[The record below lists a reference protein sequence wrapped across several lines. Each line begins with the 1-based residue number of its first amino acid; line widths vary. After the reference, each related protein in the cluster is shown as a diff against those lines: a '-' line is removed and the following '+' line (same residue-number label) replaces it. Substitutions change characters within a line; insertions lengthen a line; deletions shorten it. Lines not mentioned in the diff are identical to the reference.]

1 MPPKTRAN
9 SGSIEPEVLF
19 PSVPKFVPSLQLPT
33 VRSVIGVMRHLTA
46 AKVAHDK
53 AVREVSKLLYAKWFH
68 DTVYCI
74 PVNGIKRTLEN
85 VWMTFVRDV
94 RGCQPGEAGRL
105 SVIYFLVI
113 TVSHNMMFTYYMRN

>member
-19 PSVPKFVPSLQLPT
+19 PSVPNFVPSLQLPT

-53 AVREVSKLLYAKWFH
+53 AVREVSKLLSAKWFH

-85 VWMTFVRDV
+85 VWMTFREG
-94 RGCQPGEAGRL
+94 RKRLSAGRSGKAVGYL
-105 SVIYFLVI
+105 LFSNNSI
-113 TVSHNMMFTYYMRN
+113 T

>member
-19 PSVPKFVPSLQLPT
+19 PSVPNFVPSSQLLT

-53 AVREVSKLLYAKWFH
+53 AVREVSKLLSAKWFH
-68 DTVYCI
+68 DTMYCI

-85 VWMTFVRDV
+85 VWVTFREG
-94 RGCQPGEAGRL
+94 RKRLSAGRSGKAVGYL
-105 SVIYFLVI
+105 LFSNNRIPEP
-113 TVSHNMMFTYYMRN
+113 TG